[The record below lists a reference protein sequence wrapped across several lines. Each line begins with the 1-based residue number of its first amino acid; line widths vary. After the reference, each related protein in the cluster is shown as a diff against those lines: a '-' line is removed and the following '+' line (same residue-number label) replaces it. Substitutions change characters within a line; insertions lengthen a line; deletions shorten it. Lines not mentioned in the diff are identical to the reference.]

1 MQTMAS
7 LLPFCVVGE
16 PRQCEAVC
24 FGALSAL
31 VIGGLVLLFLSI
43 GSLYLIVSVNR
54 LAFGFC

>member
-31 VIGGLVLLFLSI
+31 VIGGLVLLFLDYWE
-43 GSLYLIVSVNR
+43 LVPNR
-54 LAFGFC
+54 FCE